1 MKTFENL
8 RPIDFRSSARDHH
21 AKIARIRTYAATKPF
36 RPPWECPNDQHYT
49 IRNGNEAYWRVL
61 YSNPTTD
68 DRSSSAVG
76 QTGHI
81 ERASAWTHL
90 IASLICIIYAF
101 VRCAVL
107 DMTSLA
113 AQLSG
118 AAIVMSSI
126 TFGIS
131 TTYHVYSPVIGCA
144 ATMRNLDISAI
155 YISLAMAT
163 VADMSLATNDFAS
176 VPFQSVSDPFLAA
189 GVLVLYFT
197 VRRFAVPT
205 DETREE
211 VFPDACSIGLYRFNH
226 NDLEHA
232 GLRIA
237 GVSGITYTWIQF
249 APAVFTNLSPDVA
262 TVWIASITLSTMLI
276 ASGAL
281 FDTLFLPE
289 AAISNGQDTCL
300 GGLCTACSSKQLGCV
315 MTSHAWWHVLSFSS
329 VALLTFSREYGISQ
343 KV

>member
-1 MKTFENL
+1 M
-8 RPIDFRSSARDHH
+8 
-21 AKIARIRTYAATKPF
+21 
-36 RPPWECPNDQHYT
+36 
-49 IRNGNEAYWRVL
+49 
-61 YSNPTTD
+61 
-68 DRSSSAVG
+68 
-76 QTGHI
+76 
-81 ERASAWTHL
+81 
-90 IASLICIIYAF
+90 
-101 VRCAVL
+101 
-107 DMTSLA
+107 
-113 AQLSG
+113 
-118 AAIVMSSI
+118 
-126 TFGIS
+126 
-131 TTYHVYSPVIGCA
+131 
-144 ATMRNLDISAI
+144 
-155 YISLAMAT
+155 
-163 VADMSLATNDFAS
+163 
-176 VPFQSVSDPFLAA
+176 
-189 GVLVLYFT
+189 
-197 VRRFAVPT
+197 
-205 DETREE
+205 
-211 VFPDACSIGLYRFNH
+211 YRFNH